1 MEVFEATLALL
12 GAALFL
18 SAIAGRLSVPYPSL
32 LVLGGLALGF
42 LPIAQHIE
50 LAPELAFAL
59 FLPPI
64 LFEAAYYTSWRDFT
78 ANIRPIAGLA
88 VILVGVTT
96 WVVAVVA
103 DRLIPELPIGA
114 AYVLGA
120 IVSPPDAAAATAVL
134 NRMRLP
140 KRVVTIIEG
149 ESMVN
154 DAVALVIYNF
164 AVAAVVTGQFSPS
177 HAGMALGGSVF
188 GSVAIGLAIGWGW
201 SKLAAKITDPLISV
215 AASFLVAF
223 ATYLAG
229 EQAHVSGVL
238 TVVVTGLFFA
248 WRSPYTIS
256 ADIRLNSG
264 AVWRLAIFVLNA
276 LAFVLIGLQL
286 PQIVAELP
294 QYSLLTLG
302 EDASVIAGT
311 VILVRLVWIMTIS
324 QILRWAGAKKEST
337 LDWRESLVI
346 GWSGMRGL
354 ISLAA
359 ALALPETVDG
369 GTPFP
374 ARALIMFL
382 SFAVILATLVIQGL
396 SLGALIRLVKLKDDN
411 GAEAEESLARAEA
424 ANAAIGVID
433 RLAETPALPR
443 DVLDRVRL
451 IYINRLAQLNEG
463 GDPNPDSPS
472 NADFADAVRLAAIAA
487 ERKAVLTLHRSRTL
501 GDETWRTIQRE
512 LDLAEYTLRTRRPS
526 YSQAT
531 WLDLAR
537 RTKKGLEKA
546 GA

>member
-18 SAIAGRLSVPYPSL
+18 SAIAGRLAVPYPSL

-42 LPIAQHIE
+42 LPLAQHIE
-50 LAPELAFAL
+50 LDPALAFAL

-103 DRLIPELPIGA
+103 DRLIPELPMGA

-164 AVAAVVTGQFSPS
+164 AVAAVVTGHFSAPR
-177 HAGMALGGSVF
+177 AGLALGGSVF

-201 SKLAAKITDPLISV
+201 SKLAAAITDPLISV

-359 ALALPETVDG
+359 ALALPETVNG

-487 ERKAVLTLHRSRTL
+487 ERKAVLTLHRSRAL

-531 WLDLAR
+531 WLDLTR

>member
-1 MEVFEATLALL
+1 LEVFEATLALL

-18 SAIAGRLSVPYPSL
+18 SAIAGRLAVPYPSL

-42 LPIAQHIE
+42 LPLAQHIE
-50 LAPELAFAL
+50 LDPELAFAL

-164 AVAAVVTGQFSPS
+164 AVAAVVTGHFSAPR
-177 HAGMALGGSVF
+177 AGMALGGSVF

-311 VILVRLVWIMTIS
+311 VILVRLVWIMTLS
-324 QILRWAGAKKEST
+324 QIIRWGSTKKEST

-359 ALALPETVDG
+359 ALALPETVNG

-433 RLAETPALPR
+433 KLAETPALPR

-451 IYINRLAQLNEG
+451 LYINRLAQLNEG

-487 ERKAVLTLHRSRTL
+487 ERKAVLTLHRSRAL

>member
-18 SAIAGRLSVPYPSL
+18 SAIAGRLAVPYPSL

-42 LPIAQHIE
+42 LPLAQHIE
-50 LAPELAFAL
+50 LDPELAFAL

-88 VILVGVTT
+88 VMLVGVTT

-103 DRLIPELPIGA
+103 DRLIPELPLGA

-164 AVAAVVTGQFSPS
+164 AVAAVVTGHFSAPR
-177 HAGMALGGSVF
+177 AGMALGGSVF

-311 VILVRLVWIMTIS
+311 VILVRLVWIMTLS
-324 QILRWAGAKKEST
+324 QIIRWGSTKKEST

-396 SLGALIRLVKLKDDN
+396 SLGALIRLVKLRDDS

-433 RLAETPALPR
+433 KLAETPALPR

-451 IYINRLAQLNEG
+451 VYINRLAQLNEG

-487 ERKAVLTLHRSRTL
+487 ERKAVLTLHRSRAL

-531 WLDLAR
+531 WLDLTR

>member
-1 MEVFEATLALL
+1 VEVFEATLALL

-18 SAIAGRLSVPYPSL
+18 SAIAGRLAVPYPSL

-42 LPIAQHIE
+42 LPLAQHIE
-50 LAPELAFAL
+50 LDPELAFAL

-88 VILVGVTT
+88 VMLVGVTT

-103 DRLIPELPIGA
+103 DRLIPELPLGA

-164 AVAAVVTGQFSPS
+164 AVAAVVTGHFSAPR
-177 HAGMALGGSVF
+177 AGMALGGSVF

-311 VILVRLVWIMTIS
+311 VILVRLVWIMTLS
-324 QILRWAGAKKEST
+324 QIIRWGSTKKEST

-396 SLGALIRLVKLKDDN
+396 SLGALIRLVKLRDDS

-433 RLAETPALPR
+433 KLAETPALPR

-451 IYINRLAQLNEG
+451 VYINRLAQLNEG

-487 ERKAVLTLHRSRTL
+487 ERKAVLTLHRSRAL

-531 WLDLAR
+531 WLDLTR